1 MLTVTKDAATLIRS
15 LSLKADRNGRPGL
28 RIVVDP
34 DHHSLSMSL
43 ADGPSSTDDVVQDG
57 VARVFLSPS
66 ASRRLD
72 KRTLRAATSDSR
84 SSFFLD

>member
-1 MLTVTKDAATLIRS
+1 MLTVTEDAATLIRS
-15 LSLKADRNGRPGL
+15 LIPQADRDGGTGL

-43 ADGPSSTDDVVQDG
+43 VDKPSSTDDIVHSD
-57 VARVFLSPS
+57 VARVFLSPT
-66 ASRRLD
+66 ASRRLE
-72 KRTLRAATSDSR
+72 KRTLRAATSATR